1 MSIDYSS
8 QEQAMH
14 SKNKKRNEVVKP
26 KHPQTTPRIAKNPRK
41 NEFLHKPL
49 LANTVMRKN

>member
-8 QEQAMH
+8 YTQAMPN
-14 SKNKKRNEVVKP
+14 KNKKRNEVVKP

-41 NEFLHKPL
+41 NEKLQ
-49 LANTVMRKN
+49 